1 MMKDDDFKLLKG
13 FADKR
18 TDICDCRVAFATEKE
33 VMKVVVR
40 VMMKVV
46 MRVVMMVVVNA
57 VVDCENVGWY
67 GGKVE

>member
-1 MMKDDDFKLLKG
+1 
-13 FADKR
+13 
-18 TDICDCRVAFATEKE
+18 
-33 VMKVVVR
+33 MKVVVR

-46 MRVVMMVVVNA
+46 MRVVMMVVGNA

>member
-1 MMKDDDFKLLKG
+1 MNYMK
-13 FADKR
+13 
-18 TDICDCRVAFATEKE
+18 KE

-40 VMMKVV
+40 V
-46 MRVVMMVVVNA
+46 VMMVAGNA

>member
-1 MMKDDDFKLLKG
+1 MSVMVL
-13 FADKR
+13 
-18 TDICDCRVAFATEKE
+18 
-33 VMKVVVR
+33 MKVVVR

-46 MRVVMMVVVNA
+46 IRVVMMVLVNA